1 VPTAVL
7 VHGAHHGGW
16 CWRRVTDL
24 LQPAGWRVYAP
35 SLTGAGDRAH
45 LLSASV
51 TLQTR
56 IRDITALI
64 EIEELDDVVLC
75 GHSAG
80 GMIIT
85 GVADRLPDRISHLV
99 YLDAVVPRD
108 GQSPFD
114 VIDGPEA
121 MPEMSR
127 QRAREH
133 GDGWRLP
140 REFASAAGFGLSAP
154 EDQAWVDRLLTDDSA
169 LIMDQRLSLGAGL
182 ADIPAKTYVRAAR
195 FNVGFNERLFQEFA
209 ADPSWTAHSWD
220 VGHEV
225 MIEAPTQ
232 VFDLL
237 RGLLPAPS
245 SGNSRRP
252 PQDGS
257 IQTDLVTV

>member
-1 VPTAVL
+1 MPTAVL

-45 LLSASV
+45 LLSAGV

-56 IRDITALI
+56 IQDITALI
-64 EIEELDDVVLC
+64 EIENLQDVVLC

-80 GMIIT
+80 GMVIT
-85 GVADRLPDRISHLV
+85 GVADRLPGRIAHLV

-108 GQSPFD
+108 GQSLFD
-114 VIDGPEA
+114 VIDGPEG

-127 QRAREH
+127 QRARAH

-140 REFASAAGFGLSAP
+140 REFATAAGFGLTSP
-154 EDQAWVDRLLTDDSA
+154 DDQAWVDRLLTDDSA

-182 ADIPAKTYVRAAR
+182 ASVPAKTYVRAER
-195 FNVGFNERLFQEFA
+195 FEVAFNERLFREFA
-209 ADPSWTAHSWD
+209 DNPAWTAHGWD

-225 MIEAPTQ
+225 MIEAPVQ

-237 RGLLPAPS
+237 VESAPA
-245 SGNSRRP
+245 SR
-252 PQDGS
+252 S
-257 IQTDLVTV
+257 